1 MELQDNLFLLSRK
14 VSSFLG
20 YEQLKK
26 LINAGDLQTHPAF
39 TTEYLAG
46 QYAYQAATSRNE
58 VNKRVFKDELKFLR
72 ELGVEFSSDYAIQVS
87 VHLKAMLD
95 NDNAVVRWY

>member
-1 MELQDNLFLLSRK
+1 MSIIMSRK
-14 VSSFLG
+14 VSSFLS
-20 YEQLKK
+20 YVQLEE
-26 LINAGDLQTHPAF
+26 LINAGDLATHPIF

-72 ELGVEFSSDYAIQVS
+72 ELGTESYVFNLHTSF
-87 VHLKAMLD
+87 
-95 NDNAVVRWY
+95 